1 MRTSR
6 SRHALNVMNRSIVG
20 LLVVVLFAPLC
31 SVKAQ
36 KAELPEPT
44 EKRVYKEVDGK
55 ALEIWIWKPVDW
67 KKEDRRSAVVFYHG
81 GGWRGGS
88 PTAFARQSAKLAEK
102 GMVAFSVQYRL
113 TAQPGVTVVEC
124 VKDARS
130 AFRWVKSHAGELGV
144 DVKRIAAGGG
154 SAGGHLA
161 AGLVTLGAFDD
172 EKDDRSVVIDPVAL
186 LLFNP
191 AVKLD
196 FKRAGNGAAKE
207 GRKLEDVLKVSPY
220 HHLKAGHPPTVI
232 FHGDADTTVPIES
245 AQAYAAKV
253 KELGGACEVV
263 VSPGQAHA
271 FFNKEPY
278 VWETLE
284 RAEGFLRELGLLS
297 NDRLKP

>member
-1 MRTSR
+1 
-6 SRHALNVMNRSIVG
+6 MNRFFVG
-20 LLVVVLFAPLC
+20 VWVAALLGPLGA
-31 SVKAQ
+31 VQGQ

-55 ALEIWIWKPVDW
+55 ALEIWIWKPADW
-67 KKEDRRSAVVFYHG
+67 KKEDKRSAVVFYLG
-81 GGWRGGS
+81 GGWTGGS
-88 PTAFARQSAKLAEK
+88 PSAFARQSAKLAEK

-113 TAQPGVTVVEC
+113 TTQPGVTVVEC

-130 AFRWVKSHAGELGV
+130 AYRWVKAHAGELGI
-144 DVKRIAAGGG
+144 DAGKIAAGGG

-186 LLFNP
+186 VLFNP

-196 FKRAGNGAAKE
+196 FERARAGAAKE
-207 GRKLEDVLKVSPY
+207 GRKLEDLLRVSPF

-245 AQAYAAKV
+245 VQAYAAKV
-253 KELGGACEVV
+253 KELGGECEVV
-263 VSPGQAHA
+263 VTAGQGHA
-271 FFNKEPY
+271 FFNKEPF
-278 VWETLE
+278 VWETLA
-284 RAEGFLRELGLLS
+284 RAEGFLR
-297 NDRLKP
+297 DRGFVMEAE

>member
-1 MRTSR
+1 VRLSW
-6 SRHALNVMNRSIVG
+6 SHHALNVMNRLVVG
-20 LLVVVLFAPLC
+20 LLVAALFVPLC
-31 SVKAQ
+31 AVQGQ

-44 EKRVYKEVDGK
+44 EKRVYKEVEGK
-55 ALEIWIWKPVDW
+55 ALEIWIWKPVGW

-81 GGWRGGS
+81 GGWKGGS

-130 AFRWVKSHAGELGV
+130 AFRWVKTQAGELGV

-186 LLFNP
+186 VLFNP

-196 FKRAGNGAAKE
+196 FERARAGAAK
-207 GRKLEDVLKVSPY
+207 
-220 HHLKAGHPPTVI
+220 
-232 FHGDADTTVPIES
+232 
-245 AQAYAAKV
+245 
-253 KELGGACEVV
+253 
-263 VSPGQAHA
+263 
-271 FFNKEPY
+271 
-278 VWETLE
+278 
-284 RAEGFLRELGLLS
+284 
-297 NDRLKP
+297 